1 MHALDTLD
9 AATSL
14 TVILRRSQL
23 ARLLDHRIQR
33 ESPQNAEATPAIRQH
48 KYSQERLD
56 MLTGVVTEPDR
67 QSQQG
72 RYKGINR
79 SNGRLLPTSQ
89 EAGEGPM
96 GTHRCGIL
104 ERSIRS

>member
-1 MHALDTLD
+1 MPVQSPDREMARKIPESLHDVLQTMHALDTLD

-14 TVILRRSQL
+14 TVIIRRSQL

-33 ESPQNAEATPAIRQH
+33 ESSQNAEATPAIRQH
-48 KYSQERLD
+48 KYIQERLD

-72 RYKGINR
+72 RYKG
-79 SNGRLLPTSQ
+79 
-89 EAGEGPM
+89 
-96 GTHRCGIL
+96 
-104 ERSIRS
+104 